1 VIAALFE
8 RCLGNVETVAL
19 ILDEF
24 EREAA
29 EDLEEITR
37 FLDIGDCAGLA
48 RVAHSLKGSSG
59 ILSADALAAIA
70 LKLERMGRAGVL
82 AEKEQLLIQLN
93 EEIRR
98 CIGYLPTARAAIAS
112 RTKV

>member
-1 VIAALFE
+1 LLE
-8 RCLGNVETVAL
+8 RCLGNVETVTL

-24 EREAA
+24 EREAVK
-29 EDLEEITR
+29 DLEEITR

-59 ILSADALAAIA
+59 ILSAEAVAAIA

-82 AEKEQLLIQLN
+82 VEKDHLLVQLN
-93 EEIRR
+93 DEIHR
-98 CIGYLPTARAAIAS
+98 CIDYLPTARTAIAGG
-112 RTKV
+112 TKV